1 MRKIVV
7 VILSIFVFVMGY
19 LVYDVLTLNQRL
31 KSEISDRSDL
41 IYQNE
46 IDKEAYEL
54 KKKELDE
61 IKEKNKDKA
70 SKYDEVEAW
79 NQEII
84 KYLD

>member
-1 MRKIVV
+1 MKKIIVG
-7 VILSIFVFVMGY
+7 ILSIIVLVMGY
-19 LVYDVLTLNQRL
+19 LVYDVLADNQRL

-41 IYQNE
+41 ILKNE
-46 IDKEAYEL
+46 NDKEEYEI

-61 IKEKNKDKA
+61 IKERNGDKA